1 MVKII
6 TNDNVEIDV
15 QNEMATFKISDKES
29 LIGLFSNFIDNNDD
43 DDDENV
49 QVDVSSSMIKNVIDY
64 CKLYVDDKMKIP
76 EKPLLSYDMK
86 ENVQKPFAE
95 FINKFSTLEVL
106 ELILTA
112 NYLEVKPLLSLSG
125 SKIGSL
131 IKGKTSKEI
140 NEKTLKWLTETPI
153 DKLAVELDMLVAS
166 QKVQNLNI

>member
-6 TNDNVEIDV
+6 TNDNVENDIP
-15 QNEMATFKISDKES
+15 NEIATFKISDNES
-29 LIGLFSNFIDNNDD
+29 LIGLFSNLNDD
-43 DDDENV
+43 DDDDDV
-49 QVDVSSSMIKNVIDY
+49 RVDVSSIMIKNVIDY
-64 CKLYVDDKMKIP
+64 CKLYVVNKMKIP

-86 ENVQKPFAE
+86 DNVQECYSE

-106 ELILTA
+106 QLILTA
-112 NYLEVKPLLSLSG
+112 NYLEVKPLLSLAG

-140 NEKTLKWLTETPI
+140 NETTLKWLTATPI

-166 QKVQNLNI
+166 QKVQDINI

>member
-29 LIGLFSNFIDNNDD
+29 LIGLFSNFIDNDD
-43 DDDENV
+43 DDDDV
-49 QVDVSSSMIKNVIDY
+49 RVDVSSIMIKNVIDY
-64 CKLYVDDKMKIP
+64 CKLYVDNKMKIP

-86 ENVQKPFAE
+86 DNVQKPFAE

-106 ELILTA
+106 QLILTA
-112 NYLEVKPLLSLSG
+112 DYLQVKPLLSLAG

-153 DKLAVELDMLVAS
+153 EKLAVELDMLVAS
-166 QKVQNLNI
+166 EKVQDINI